1 MEGTPKIKVFM
12 CVLPFSG
19 HYIPLLRIADALDAT
34 GRFAVRIAS
43 SSFEIPKM
51 SRQYPKLSMIPLEDP
66 NQALVE
72 HILEQTELPFIYYKD
87 VWTEQLH
94 RCLTENR
101 PDVVVVD
108 AFSYSSYEAST
119 STSYPYGDQLSL
131 FCIISRFAGPTSPEI
146 QYLDRWV
153 YVLRQSPRIAASKV
167 VATDYGECTLLHQLF
182 GTH

>member
-1 MEGTPKIKVFM
+1 MDGTPKIKVFM

-66 NQALVE
+66 NQALAE

-94 RCLTENR
+94 RCLAENR
-101 PDVVVVD
+101 PDVLVVD
-108 AFSYSSYEAST
+108 VFST
-119 STSYPYGDQLSL
+119 
-131 FCIISRFAGPTSPEI
+131 
-146 QYLDRWV
+146 
-153 YVLRQSPRIAASKV
+153 AAMEL
-167 VATDYGECTLLHQLF
+167 AHQL
-182 GTH
+182 HIPMVINWAYQP

>member
-72 HILEQTELPFIYYKD
+72 RILEQTELPSTYYKD

-108 AFSYSSYEAST
+108 AISS
-119 STSYPYGDQLSL
+119 
-131 FCIISRFAGPTSPEI
+131 
-146 QYLDRWV
+146 
-153 YVLRQSPRIAASKV
+153 AAMEL
-167 VATDYGECTLLHQLF
+167 AHQL
-182 GTH
+182 HIPMVINWAYQP